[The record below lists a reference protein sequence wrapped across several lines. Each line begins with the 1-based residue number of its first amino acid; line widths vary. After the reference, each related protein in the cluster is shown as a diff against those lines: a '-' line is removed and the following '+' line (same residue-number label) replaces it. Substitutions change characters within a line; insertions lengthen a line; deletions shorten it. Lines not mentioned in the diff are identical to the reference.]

1 MLAGVCAVAGNLCG
15 VASLRT
21 REYGVRA
28 ADLDAQRAALIE
40 FAAEMY
46 RPLVRCDQRAKGE
59 QYVRGL
65 LLEGRRKSIQPMA
78 ARLPDGDEEGLQ
90 QFITDSPWEDEPVRR
105 RLAWRMTG
113 EIEPEGWIVDDTG
126 LPKDGRFSPGV
137 AHQYCGALGKTAN
150 CQVLVSVNA
159 ACDQASC
166 PLGWRLFLPKSWD
179 EDAQRRRRARI
190 PDEVRHVPK
199 WQLALEII
207 DQLLEWGLKR
217 RVVQADGGYGDTTAF
232 RVGLEERELEY
243 VVQVKGVTSAQPG
256 DAVPVTPEYQGR
268 GRPPRPRYTEK
279 PVSLR
284 DLVLAAG
291 REQALGVGWREGD
304 RGPLSSQFIALRVRP
319 ANDAQCDDYG
329 VLPERW
335 LLAEWPAG
343 KDEPVKYW
351 LSNLPADT
359 PIVTLVHLAK
369 LRWRVEHDYRELKQC
384 LGLDHYEGRTFCGLH
399 HHLTCVTVAHAF
411 LTCCRL
417 ARGDPNTA
425 RPQTA
430 AA

>member
-1 MLAGVCAVAGNLCG
+1 
-15 VASLRT
+15 
-21 REYGVRA
+21 
-28 ADLDAQRAALIE
+28 LIE

-90 QFITDSPWEDEPVRR
+90 NFITDSPWDDEPVRR
-105 RLAWRMTG
+105 RLARRMTA

-159 ACDQASC
+159 ASDRASC
-166 PLGWRLFLPKSWD
+166 PLGWRLFLPTSWD
-179 EDAQRRRRARI
+179 TDGERRRRARI
-190 PDEVRHVPK
+190 PEEVRHVPK
-199 WQLALEII
+199 WQLAFEII
-207 DQLLEWGLKR
+207 DQLLEWGLER
-217 RVVQADGGYGDTTAF
+217 RVVQADGGYGDITAF
-232 RVGLEERELEY
+232 RTGLEERELEY
-243 VVQVKGVTSAQPG
+243 VVQVKGVTSAQPA
-256 DAVPVTPEYQGR
+256 DAAPVAPEYRGR
-268 GRPPRPRYTEK
+268 GRPPVPRYPEK

-284 DLVLAAG
+284 DLVLATG
-291 REQALGVGWREGD
+291 REHVRTIGWRAGD
-304 RGPLSSQFIALRVRP
+304 RGPLASEFIALRVRP
-319 ANDAQCDDYG
+319 ANDAQRDQDG
-329 VLPERW
+329 MLPERW
-335 LLAEWPAG
+335 LLAEWPED

-351 LSNLPADT
+351 LSNLSTDT
-359 PIVTLVHLAK
+359 PIVTLVRLAK

-399 HHLTCVTVAHAF
+399 HHLTSVTVAHAF

-417 ARGDPNTA
+417 TRGDPDTA

>member
-1 MLAGVCAVAGNLCG
+1 MATIQV
-15 VASLRT
+15 
-21 REYGVRA
+21 RECGVRA
-28 ADLDAQRAALIE
+28 ADLETQRAELIE

-78 ARLPDGDEEGLQ
+78 TRLPDGDEEGLQ
-90 QFITDSPWEDEPVRR
+90 HFIADSPWDDEPVRR
-105 RLAWRMTG
+105 RLAQRMTA

-159 ACDQASC
+159 ASDRASC
-166 PLGWRLFLPKSWD
+166 PLQWRLFLPTSWD
-179 EDAQRRRRARI
+179 QDEERRRRARI
-190 PDEVRHVPK
+190 PEEVRHVAK
-199 WQLALEII
+199 WRLALEII
-207 DQLLEWGLKR
+207 DQLLEWGLPR
-217 RVVQADGGYGDTTAF
+217 RVVQADGGYGDVTAF
-232 RVGLEERELEY
+232 RTGLDERDLEY
-243 VVQVKGVTSAQPG
+243 VVQVKGVTSAQPA
-256 DAVPVTPEYQGR
+256 DAVPVAAEYRGR
-268 GRPPRPRYTEK
+268 GRPPVPRYPEK
-279 PVSLR
+279 PSSLR

-291 REQALGVGWREGD
+291 RELVRTVGWREGD
-304 RGPLSSQFIALRVRP
+304 RGPLTSQFIALRVRP
-319 ANDAQCDDYG
+319 ANDTQRDDDG

-335 LLAEWPAG
+335 LLAEWPLG
-343 KDEPVKYW
+343 KDQPVKYW
-351 LSNLPADT
+351 LSNLPPET
-359 PIVTLVHLAK
+359 PIVTLVRLAK

-384 LGLDHYEGRTFCGLH
+384 LGLDHYEGRMFCGLH

-417 ARGDPNTA
+417 TRGDPHPA

>member
-1 MLAGVCAVAGNLCG
+1 MCG

-65 LLEGRRKSIQPMA
+65 LLEGQRKSIQPMA

-105 RLAWRMTG
+105 RLAWRMIG

-232 RVGLEERELEY
+232 RVGLEEREFEY

-291 REQALGVGWREGD
+291 RDQALGVGWREGD

-359 PIVTLVHLAK
+359 PIVTLVRLAK

>member
-1 MLAGVCAVAGNLCG
+1 
-15 VASLRT
+15 
-21 REYGVRA
+21 
-28 ADLDAQRAALIE
+28 LIE

-105 RLAWRMTG
+105 RLARRMTA

-159 ACDQASC
+159 ACDRASC

-179 EDAQRRRRARI
+179 EDEQRRRRARI
-190 PDEVRHVPK
+190 PEEMRHLPK

-256 DAVPVTPEYQGR
+256 DAVPVTPDYQGR
-268 GRPPRPRYTEK
+268 GRPPRSRYPEK
-279 PVSLR
+279 PISLR
-284 DLVLAAG
+284 ELVLAAG
-291 REQALGVGWREGD
+291 REQVRGVGWHEGE
-304 RGPLSSQFIALRVRP
+304 RGPLQGQFIALRVRP
-319 ANDAQCDDYG
+319 ANDAQCDDDG

-335 LLAEWPAG
+335 LLAEWPAE

-351 LSNLPADT
+351 LSNLPPET
-359 PIVTLVHLAK
+359 PIVTLVRLAK

>member
-1 MLAGVCAVAGNLCG
+1 MRVRECG
-15 VASLRT
+15 V
-21 REYGVRA
+21 GA
-28 ADLDAQRAALIE
+28 ADLEAQRAALIE

-90 QFITDSPWEDEPVRR
+90 HFICDSPWADEPVRR
-105 RLAWRMTG
+105 RLARRMTA
-113 EIEPEGWIVDDTG
+113 EIVPEGWIVDDTG

-159 ACDQASC
+159 ASDRASC
-166 PLGWRLFLPKSWD
+166 PLEWRLFLPRSWD
-179 EDAQRRRRARI
+179 HDEQRRRRARI
-190 PDEVRHVPK
+190 PAQLRHAAK
-199 WQLALEII
+199 WQLALAII
-207 DQLLEWGLKR
+207 DQLLEWGLER
-217 RVVQADGGYGDTTAF
+217 RVVQADGGYGDITAF

-243 VVQVKGVTSAQPG
+243 VVQVKGSQTSARPA
-256 DAVPVTPEYQGR
+256 DAVPVAPAYRGR
-268 GRPPRPRYTEK
+268 GRPPVARYPDK
-279 PVSLR
+279 PSSLR

-291 REQALGVGWREGD
+291 RGQVRTVGWREGD

-319 ANDAQCDDYG
+319 ANDAQRDADG

-335 LLAEWPAG
+335 LLAEWPEA

-351 LSNLPADT
+351 LSNLAPDT
-359 PIVTLVHLAK
+359 PMVTLVRLAK

-417 ARGDPNTA
+417 TRGDPDAA

>member
-1 MLAGVCAVAGNLCG
+1 M
-15 VASLRT
+15 ASSRT
-21 REYGVRA
+21 REFGVRA
-28 ADLDAQRAALIE
+28 ADLEAQRAALIE
-40 FAAEMY
+40 FAGEMY

-78 ARLPDGDEEGLQ
+78 ARLPDGDEQGLQ

-113 EIEPEGWIVDDTG
+113 EIDPQGWIVDDTG

-159 ACDQASC
+159 ASDRASC
-166 PLGWRLFLPKSWD
+166 PLGWRLFLPESWD
-179 EDAQRRRRARI
+179 QDEERRARARI
-190 PDEVRHVPK
+190 PEEVRHVPK

-207 DQLLEWGLKR
+207 DELIDWGLER
-217 RVVQADGGYGDTTAF
+217 RVVQADGGYGDITAF
-232 RVGLEERELEY
+232 RVGLEERELQY
-243 VVQVKGVTSAQPG
+243 VVQVKGVTAAHPA
-256 DAVPVTPEYQGR
+256 DAIPVAPAYQGR
-268 GRPPRPRYTEK
+268 GRPPVPRYPDK
-279 PVSLR
+279 PVSLK
-284 DLVLAAG
+284 DLVLAAS
-291 REQALGVGWREGD
+291 REQVHTVGWREGD
-304 RGPLSSQFIALRVRP
+304 RGPLAGQFIALRVRP
-319 ANDAQCDDYG
+319 ANDTQRDQDG

-335 LLAEWPAG
+335 LLAEWPAD

-359 PIVTLVHLAK
+359 PIVTLVELAK

-384 LGLDHYEGRTFCGLH
+384 LGLDHYEGRTYRGLH

-417 ARGDPNTA
+417 ARGDPDTA
-425 RPQTA
+425 RPHTA